1 MATLEQLQARLDA
14 LEEVKASGTL
24 KVRYEGKEIE
34 YRSMADLQT
43 AIRDLKADIA
53 AASGRRK
60 ANVGLVHFTRG

>member
-1 MATLEQLQARLDA
+1 MATLAQLQARLDA

-60 ANVGLVHFTRG
+60 ANVGLVQFTRG